1 MRLVIKDILRLYTE
15 RKHGAQNREPPT
27 MLSRNPYAHDGC
39 FQLHFDAGKMPKK
52 KPPQARHNIYKI
64 WRCDNVEETSLATQF
79 VIGTLRKKASPDVPC
94 SFASLRL

>member
-1 MRLVIKDILRLYTE
+1 MVRKTENLRQCYPEILM
-15 RKHGAQNREPPT
+15 PT
-27 MLSRNPYAHDGC
+27 MGASNSTS
-39 FQLHFDAGKMPKK
+39 MPAKCQKK